1 MNEYNEIINKNKIVI
16 FYFDGSTCGACEI
29 IKEKILDIINEYN
42 EIKFVEIDG
51 VKYSNIAAQY
61 NVFSLPITILFVNG
75 KETIRFG
82 RYVDMLEFKDIVNR
96 YYGLIYS

>member
-1 MNEYNEIINKNKIVI
+1 MSEYNEIININKIVI

-29 IKEKILDIINEYN
+29 IKDKILDIISEYN

-75 KETIRFG
+75 KETIRVG
-82 RYVDMLEFKDIVNR
+82 RYIDMLEFKNIINR
-96 YYGLIYS
+96 YYSLIYS